1 MQLKEYQQKVKQ
13 FILETPRCNIFLKC
27 GMGKTFIT
35 LSVLDE
41 LLVEDPSSFPVL
53 IVAPLNVA
61 RGEWDNQAKKIGLS
75 SLKFSKII
83 GNVEQREKA
92 LSDKANIFLINYENL
107 SWLINYCGKNFFFK
121 TIICD
126 ESTKIKAHRISSQIK
141 DDKIKLYRRAG
152 GGTNNASALVSKCL
166 NVKRWINLS
175 GTPISNSIEDL
186 WGQQFPLDLG
196 ESLGRSYTAF
206 LEKYYILTPIKQGF
220 CKKTLRKG
228 ADKAILEAVKPYTYS
243 LESNHKDV
251 IEVKIPVL
259 VDDKI
264 KKEYKKLKNDKFIML
279 KDDFVED
286 SANMKLR
293 QLASGTMLDNNG
305 NRHDFHNYKLDT
317 LEELIKKL
325 NTNIIV
331 VYYFKHEMELIL
343 KRFPE
348 AKVLNHK
355 NINDW
360 NSGKIPILLLHPK
373 SAGHGLNLQYGG
385 NVMIIYSMDWNSENY
400 QQTIER
406 IGQARQKSAGF
417 DRDTYVYILESELD
431 IDTTVINRVKN
442 KIDYSIKRD
451 KVLQK

>member
-1 MQLKEYQQKVKQ
+1 
-13 FILETPRCNIFLKC
+13 
-27 GMGKTFIT
+27 
-35 LSVLDE
+35 
-41 LLVEDPSSFPVL
+41 
-53 IVAPLNVA
+53 
-61 RGEWDNQAKKIGLS
+61 
-75 SLKFSKII
+75 
-83 GNVEQREKA
+83 
-92 LSDKANIFLINYENL
+92 
-107 SWLINYCGKNFFFK
+107 
-121 TIICD
+121 
-126 ESTKIKAHRISSQIK
+126 
-141 DDKIKLYRRAG
+141 
-152 GGTNNASALVSKCL
+152 
-166 NVKRWINLS
+166 
-175 GTPISNSIEDL
+175 
-186 WGQQFPLDLG
+186 
-196 ESLGRSYTAF
+196 
-206 LEKYYILTPIKQGF
+206 
-220 CKKTLRKG
+220 
-228 ADKAILEAVKPYTYS
+228 
-243 LESNHKDV
+243 
-251 IEVKIPVL
+251 
-259 VDDKI
+259 
-264 KKEYKKLKNDKFIML
+264 ML